1 MPMFGLG
8 KNKKNREPAQTP
20 APARPEPALDLPPA
34 RSLED
39 NGDPAQGPLLELAAA
54 RDWPALRAALTVYAG
69 HDLTSLTNT
78 VLSQAP
84 GIEEWLPDTLAQTPD
99 DAFAR
104 AVLGVHTVNAAWKV
118 RSAKRA
124 QHVTQDQFKQFHAIL
139 REAEDHLYAAV
150 ELDPSSVV
158 PWHSLMNS
166 GRGLEVGREIVQ
178 QRFEAAIRRSPGHL
192 GVHLSMLQQLCQK
205 WSGSHELMHEF
216 ATEAARGPHADM
228 LCVLVPQAYYEHF
241 SETERETPERKFIQ
255 SAESRAELKEL
266 AERTIFR
273 ADYKPNPR
281 SPYAAAN
288 MFGWAFAYAGLW
300 PEAKAAYAA
309 SEGVCVRWAYFGK
322 PVAEYDRL
330 RTLAYRNG

>member
-1 MPMFGLG
+1 MPIFGLG
-8 KNKKNREPAQTP
+8 RDKRKRIPAQ
-20 APARPEPALDLPPA
+20 APAQPEPGLDLPAA
-34 RSLED
+34 RSLPD
-39 NGDPAQGPLLELAAA
+39 NGDSAQGPLLALAAT
-54 RDWPALRAALTVYAG
+54 RDWPALRAALTAYSG

-78 VLSQAP
+78 VLSKAP
-84 GIEEWLPDTLAQTPD
+84 EIDDWLPGALEKATD
-99 DAFAR
+99 DAFGM
-104 AVLGVHTVNAAWKV
+104 AVLGAYTVNAAWKV

-124 QHVTQDQFKQFHAIL
+124 QHVSQDQFKQFHAML
-139 REAEDHLYAAV
+139 RDAEEYLYASA
-150 ELDPSSVV
+150 ELDGSSVA
-158 PWHSLMNS
+158 PWHSLLTS
-166 GRGLEVGREIVQ
+166 GRGLQVGRDIAR
-178 QRFEAAIRRSPGHL
+178 QRFDAAIRRSPGHL
-192 GVHLSMLQQLCQK
+192 GAHMSMLQQLCKK

-228 LCVLVPQAYYEHF
+228 LCVMVPQAYYEHF
-241 SETERETPERKFIQ
+241 IETERDTPERKFIQ
-255 SAESRAELKEL
+255 SAQSRAELKEL

-273 ADYKPNPR
+273 PDYQPNPR

-309 SEGVCVRWAYFGK
+309 SDSVAADWAYFTK